1 MSATLL
7 KLLVTRLGQGAL
19 IMLLVSAVI
28 FTLLRVVPGDPAR
41 LIVGGMA
48 DDQVRAEL
56 SAELGLTDPIPVQYL
71 TYLGNVLR
79 GDLGQSFVRPSQSR
93 EDVTDAEDVVRG
105 ERASVARLLLERL
118 PLSLGLAASSL
129 LIALAI
135 SVPLGVYAG
144 LNPGRW
150 PDKLAFYTGS
160 IFVSIPNFWLG
171 LVLILVVSANLGWL
185 PAIGY
190 QGMAYAVLPA
200 IVLAVEVSPVLM
212 RTISVSMAETMQ
224 QKFIDYGGV
233 RGLSPGRVVIAHGLR
248 NASVPLLNVVGIQA
262 STLLGGVV
270 VVEYVFN
277 YPGLGLLT
285 IDAVLQRDFPVLQGI
300 ALFLA
305 GTFVL
310 VNIAVDM
317 AAALID
323 PRLESE

>member
-7 KLLVTRLGQGAL
+7 KLLVTRLGQGVV

-48 DDQVRAEL
+48 DDQVREEL

-71 TYLGNVLR
+71 SYMGNVLR
-79 GDLGQSFVRPSQSR
+79 GDLGQSFVRPSRSR
-93 EDVTDAEDVVRG
+93 EDVSDAEDLVRG
-105 ERASVARLLLERL
+105 ERASVTRLILERL
-118 PLSLGLAASSL
+118 PLSLGLAAASL
-129 LIALAI
+129 VIALVI

-144 LNPGRW
+144 LRPGGW
-150 PDKLAFYTGS
+150 PDKLAFYAGS
-160 IFVSIPNFWLG
+160 LFVSVPNFWLG
-171 LVLILVVSANLGWL
+171 LVLILVVSVNLGWL

-212 RTISVSMAETMQ
+212 RTVSVSMAEIMQ

-233 RGLSPGRVVIAHGLR
+233 RGLSRTRVVVGHGLR

-310 VNIAVDM
+310 VNIAVDV
-317 AAALID
+317 AATLID
-323 PRLESE
+323 PRLES